1 MNEPTGK
8 SSMTDV
14 IERLHREF
22 GAEHA
27 HDVILEV
34 VRLFRDELNSVSA
47 ESRPQLLERLA
58 RQRLSR

>member
-1 MNEPTGK
+1 
-8 SSMTDV
+8 MTDV

-27 HDVILEV
+27 HSEILEV
-34 VRLFRDELNSVSA
+34 VRLFRDELNSASA
-47 ESRPQLLERLA
+47 ESRPELLERLA